1 MFGKKKKKNK
11 LKIKKNTNTTLWD
24 TMNNDIMKNKTKKKN
39 LSKLEQAMKD
49 AGML

>member
-11 LKIKKNTNTTLWD
+11 LKIKKDTTLWD

-39 LSKLEQAMKD
+39 YSKLEQAMKD